1 MIYSKYID
9 LIFIKF
15 PILFLLVYLFILF
28 SFPKFENLLS
38 LLVILL
44 FAEPH
49 FGATWTLF
57 SDKKMIDHAK
67 KNKFDFFYNTILLII
82 FSIVLFFI
90 NKNIFYIL
98 FFIYNA
104 WHVTKQSYGICKLYA
119 NNKFEIKFQ
128 RNIIFIFNSLI
139 ILFGSISY
147 LMIGIISKESAKNLG
162 FIFLLF
168 TFIFVFFQKIKY
180 KNFENALL
188 SLTSILVFMP
198 SFFVTKP
205 IHAILAGVT
214 MHYSQYIGITLKIYA
229 SKNKLQIISLKDLLK
244 NISKM
249 NRYFVWIFLYGST
262 ATLLTFIGRGNDNL
276 LSNLIII
283 PILGQILHFYLD
295 GLIWKF
301 KDPRIRAITLKYL
314 Q

>member
-15 PILFLLVYLFILF
+15 PIFFLLIYLFILF

-67 KNKFDFFYNTILLII
+67 KNKFEYFYNTILLIF

-90 NKNIFYIL
+90 NKSIFYIL
-98 FFIYNA
+98 FFLYNA
-104 WHVTKQSYGICKLYA
+104 WHVTKQSFGICKLYG
-119 NNKFEIKFQ
+119 NNTFEIKFQ
-128 RNIIFIFNSLI
+128 RKIIFLFNSFI
-139 ILFGSISY
+139 ILFGSILY
-147 LMIGIISKESAKNLG
+147 LMLGVISKESAKNLG
-162 FIFLLF
+162 FIVLLS
-168 TFIFVFFQKIKY
+168 TFIFVVIQKIKY
-180 KNFENALL
+180 KNLENALL
-188 SLTSILVFMP
+188 SLTGILIFIP

-214 MHYSQYIGITLKIYA
+214 MHYSQYLGITLKIFA
-229 SKNKLQIISLKDLLK
+229 SKNKLKIIGLKDLLK

-249 NRYFVWIFLYGST
+249 KRYFVWIFFYGSM
-262 ATLLTFIGRGNDNL
+262 ATLLTFIGRGTDTFS
-276 LSNLIII
+276 SNLIII
-283 PILGQILHFYLD
+283 PIIGQIVHFYLD

-301 KDPRIRAITLKYL
+301 QDPRIKAMTLKYL
-314 Q
+314 I